1 MELTAIRL
9 RILLL
14 IVLAAISPASFA
26 QDEATQ
32 LDQLVNSYVDAGQF
46 MGSVLVAREGRTLLS
61 KGYGVANLEWDI
73 PNEPS
78 TKFALGSLTKQFT
91 AACVLLLEAQ
101 GKLSVGDPISKYLEV
116 PPSWRDITIFHLLTH
131 TSGLRNITALP
142 RAAELDRSPN
152 TVDQL
157 IGRFKDLSLEFDPGE
172 RMQYSN
178 SGYIVLGALIEK
190 VSGMPYAKFVQQNI
204 FVPLGMQDSGYDVNT
219 DVLKHRASSYS
230 QDRQGRHN
238 ARYVDMSTP
247 YSAGGLYSTTLDLQ
261 KWQTGL
267 FSGKLLPANELQKMT
282 TPNKGDYSM
291 GFVVST
297 SRHGRIIQ
305 HTGGAAGF
313 SNAMAYFPDDE
324 TIVIVLGNLRTP
336 APETIASKLGALAH
350 GDAVDAYIDPAK
362 REAITVP
369 ADVLRRY
376 VGVYAMKPD
385 QTVKITVEREQLY
398 TQLPGQ
404 ARLPLSAATPTKFF
418 LRVADVEM
426 EFDTD
431 HRGKKSTMRW
441 RDGGKE
447 GTGPRISAT
456 IPQRRSIVLAP
467 EQLQRFAGTYT
478 FEVGPTLTITS
489 EAGALV
495 VNPGGERWLPESDH
509 VFFSDRIDSEMEFA
523 SDANG
528 RIASVTMHQGIARST
543 AMRQ

>member
-204 FVPLGMQDSGYDVNT
+204 FVPLGMPDSGYDVNT

-230 QDRQGRHN
+230 QDRQGRSG
-238 ARYVDMSTP
+238 RSW
-247 YSAGGLYSTTLDLQ
+247 SAGGLIPRT
-261 KWQTGL
+261 
-267 FSGKLLPANELQKMT
+267 SGQR
-282 TPNKGDYSM
+282 SCC
-291 GFVVST
+291 
-297 SRHGRIIQ
+297 
-305 HTGGAAGF
+305 
-313 SNAMAYFPDDE
+313 
-324 TIVIVLGNLRTP
+324 
-336 APETIASKLGALAH
+336 AS
-350 GDAVDAYIDPAK
+350 
-362 REAITVP
+362 
-369 ADVLRRY
+369 
-376 VGVYAMKPD
+376 
-385 QTVKITVEREQLY
+385 
-398 TQLPGQ
+398 
-404 ARLPLSAATPTKFF
+404 
-418 LRVADVEM
+418 
-426 EFDTD
+426 
-431 HRGKKSTMRW
+431 W
-441 RDGGKE
+441 
-447 GTGPRISAT
+447 
-456 IPQRRSIVLAP
+456 
-467 EQLQRFAGTYT
+467 
-478 FEVGPTLTITS
+478 
-489 EAGALV
+489 
-495 VNPGGERWLPESDH
+495 
-509 VFFSDRIDSEMEFA
+509 
-523 SDANG
+523 
-528 RIASVTMHQGIARST
+528 
-543 AMRQ
+543 